1 MTTMPPDAIHFIL
14 TSIWVGGLLVF
25 LMLAFAAT
33 APQPPVKTN
42 WLSIQ
47 ILERLSAVE
56 LLVLVSASVTGLMI
70 AHPMVDQNYAAVFVT
85 DSGWLLIGKL
95 TILLLVLLI
104 ALQIHFAWL
113 PALKQNT
120 GAALIAKRKLR
131 TWVTIE
137 GLFALALTSAG
148 TMLTNLHPPNH
159 AVIHDWPYPFRF
171 SIDGTWGMGLPDT
184 VIRVWVGTLLFILA
198 VGTALLGQKKRWRSN
213 WRLGIPISLTIC
225 ALGVGVP
232 ALTVPAYPETYRPTP
247 VPFKASSVAHG
258 LSLFTANCVPCHGP
272 QAKGDGVLAKTLP
285 RQPVNLLMEPHAT
298 MHTPGDF
305 FHWLTNGIPEA
316 GMPAWEEKF
325 SEEERWDL
333 VNLVHAISRGYQA
346 RIINPRV
353 LPNQPFLAPPD
364 FSYEAHDG
372 ASGRL
377 KDFRRQNV
385 VLVVVFSWPESRE
398 RLDQLKGISGD
409 LRSREAKVL
418 LVPMNNLDQHER
430 DVVTRDSPFSVV
442 LQGADAIARALS
454 LFRRTIRHP
463 DLIGEGS
470 VPPHMEFLIDR
481 YGYLRARWIPQWDE
495 AGWTD
500 TDLLMQQIDQ
510 LNREKEI
517 KPPPGDFVH
526 DMSGG
531 MHDMSGM
538 DMGGMRM

>member
-1 MTTMPPDAIHFIL
+1 MTTMPPNVIHFIL
-14 TSIWVGGLLVF
+14 ASTWGIGMLLF
-25 LMLAFAAT
+25 LMLVFVAT
-33 APQPPVKTN
+33 AHHQPVTAK

-47 ILERLSAVE
+47 TLERLSAVQ
-56 LLVLVSASVTGLMI
+56 LLVLVSVFVTGLMA
-70 AHPMVDQNYAAVFVT
+70 AHPMVDPKYAALFVT
-85 DSGWLLIGKL
+85 ESGWLLIGKL
-95 TILLLVLLI
+95 MILLLVLPI
-104 ALQIHFAWL
+104 ALQVQFAWL
-113 PALKQNT
+113 PVLKQNT
-120 GAALIAKRKLR
+120 STASPAKRKLR

-137 GLFALALTSAG
+137 GLFALALASAG

-171 SIDGTWGMGLPDT
+171 SIDGTWGMGMPDV
-184 VIRVWVGTLLFILA
+184 VIRVWVGTFLFILA
-198 VGTALLGQKKRWRSN
+198 VGAALLGQKRRWPSN
-213 WRLGIPISLTIC
+213 WRHGIPISLMIC

-247 VPFKASSVAHG
+247 VPFQASSVAHG
-258 LSLFTANCVPCHGP
+258 LSLFAANCVSCHGP
-272 QAKGDGVLAKTLP
+272 QAKGDGVLAKALP
-285 RQPVNLLMEPHAT
+285 KQPVNLLMESHAT

-316 GMPAWEEKF
+316 GMPAWGEKF

-353 LPNQPFLAPPD
+353 LPDQPFLAPPD

-372 ASGRL
+372 TSGWL
-377 KDFRRQNV
+377 KDLRRQNV
-385 VLVVVFSWPESRE
+385 VLVVLLSWPESRE

-409 LRSREAKVL
+409 LRSRETKVL
-418 LVPMNNLDQHER
+418 LVPMHNLEQDER
-430 DVVTRDSPFSVV
+430 DRVMRDSPFPVV
-442 LQGADAIARALS
+442 LRGADAIARTYS
-454 LFRRTIRHP
+454 LFRRTISHP

-481 YGYLRARWIPQWDE
+481 YGYLRARWIPQWDK
-495 AGWTD
+495 ADWTD
-500 TDLLMQQIDQ
+500 TALLMQQIDQ
-510 LNREKEI
+510 LNREKVL
-517 KPPPGDFVH
+517 KPPPGEFVH
-526 DMSGG
+526 DTSEG